1 MSKCYIFFRYLKK
14 KIMNYNISQ
23 LSKISDTNKITLRSW
38 EERYNFLVAE
48 RTKTN
53 IRLYTKDDLICAIN
67 TKALL
72 SEKIKISNI
81 SKKSHQDIQKLVDD
95 KFNDKNNANHQI
107 FIARILR
114 AALNY
119 DRDLFDRTIYLG
131 FTKFGLY
138 EFYLNIMFPS
148 LERIGFIWSVKS
160 SETEHENFVSG
171 LLETKIND
179 ITKEIIENKV
189 NKDIWLLFIMAP
201 YIFLDRDDGH
211 FVSLNNTVKMVAEAA
226 FDHKK
231 SS

>member
-1 MSKCYIFFRYLKK
+1 
-14 KIMNYNISQ
+14 MNYNISQ
-23 LSKISDTNKITLRSW
+23 LSKISETNKITLRSW

-53 IRLYTKDDLICAIN
+53 IRLYTKEDLICAIN

-72 SEKIKISNI
+72 SEKIKISSI
-81 SKKSHQDIQKLVDD
+81 SKKTHEDIKKLVDD
-95 KFNDKNNANHQI
+95 KFKDKNNTNHQI

-114 AALNY
+114 SALNY
-119 DRDLFDRTIYLG
+119 DRDLFDSTIYLG

-160 SETEHENFVSG
+160 NESEHENFVSN

-179 ITKEIIENKV
+179 ITQEIIENKV
-189 NKDIWLLFIMAP
+189 SKDIWLLFIMAP
-201 YIFLDRDDGH
+201 YIFLNRDDNH
-211 FVSLNNTVKMVAEAA
+211 FISLFETTKMVANAEENIVENW
-226 FDHKK
+226 
-231 SS
+231 SV

>member
-1 MSKCYIFFRYLKK
+1 MLYFFKIFEKK
-14 KIMNYNISQ
+14 SMNYNISQ

-148 LERIGFIWSVKS
+148 LERIGYIWAVKS
-160 SETEHENFVSG
+160 NVPEHEKFVSG

-189 NKDIWLLFIMAP
+189 SKDIWLLFIMAP
-201 YIFLDRDDGH
+201 YIFLNRDDNH
-211 FVSLNNTVKMVAEAA
+211 FIPLFETTKMVANAEENIV
-226 FDHKK
+226 DNW
-231 SS
+231 SV